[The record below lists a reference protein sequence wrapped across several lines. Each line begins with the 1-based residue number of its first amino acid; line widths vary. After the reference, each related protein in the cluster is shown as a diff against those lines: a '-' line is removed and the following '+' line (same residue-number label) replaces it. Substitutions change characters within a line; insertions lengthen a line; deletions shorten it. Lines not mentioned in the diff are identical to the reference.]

1 MEGEKYMEQS
11 KVYFTKEIN
20 PESLTKIYEKLEKQL
35 TGKVAV
41 KISTGEP
48 GGHNFLNPNLIKNLV
63 NKLDGTIVEC
73 NTAYAGRRNTS
84 SEHWKA
90 IKEHGF
96 MDIAK
101 VDIMDE
107 DGDMA
112 IPVKNGTHLKEN
124 YVGKNL
130 EKYDS
135 MLILSHFKGHQMGG
149 FGGALKNM
157 SIGVASSRGKTWIHT
172 AGKTNDPAEIWRN
185 TAKQDDFLESMAEAD
200 ESVVTYMD
208 ENIVYINVM
217 NNLSR
222 DCDCNSNPEAPCM
235 ADIGITASID
245 PVAVDKASVD
255 LVYNSEDKGKE
266 RLIARIE
273 KMHGIKIVEHAEEL
287 GIGTTNYE
295 LIDID

>member
-1 MEGEKYMEQS
+1 MEQS

-149 FGGALKNM
+149 YGGALKNM
-157 SIGVASSRGKTWIHT
+157 SIGVASSSGKAWIHT
-172 AGKTNDPAEIWRN
+172 AGKTRKVEELWGNVAE
-185 TAKQDDFLESMAEAD
+185 QDHFLESMAEAD
-200 ESVVTYMD
+200 ESVINYLNG
-208 ENIVYINVM
+208 NIVYINVI
-217 NNLSR
+217 NNISI
-222 DCDCNSNPEAPCM
+222 DCDCNKNPEAPCM

-245 PVAVDKASVD
+245 PVACDKASLD
-255 LVYNSEDKGKE
+255 LIYNSEDKGKA
-266 RLIARIE
+266 RLITRIE
-273 KMHGIKIVEHAEEL
+273 KMHGIRTIEHAEEL
-287 GIGTTNYE
+287 GIGKTNYK
-295 LIDID
+295 LINID